1 MEAFRFENPEF
12 LYFLPGIAI
21 LWIVF
26 ALSRYYRHKLLSKFG
41 NLQQVQQL
49 MPTLSVRRPWIKFGL
64 FTLALASLIIAI
76 ANPMV
81 GRQPEVAD
89 ARGINLVVVLDVS
102 RSMLAEDV
110 NPNRMEK
117 ARLVA
122 NRLLSQMEGH
132 RAGLVLFAGT
142 AITQIPITAD
152 LSALHLVLSSADPSY
167 RAVQG
172 TALGAAIERA
182 IAAFEE
188 TALKNNV
195 IVVISDGENH
205 ADDPIDAAALA
216 AGKGI
221 VIHTIGI
228 GTREGA
234 PIPVY
239 ENNRLAGFHRDRQG
253 NTVVTRLD
261 DVILSEIAEAT
272 GGIYSASTGAGLG
285 VSAVVGQ
292 MQVMEHATLEH
303 VTFAEYHSRFYVF
316 LALGLFL
323 LLVELLIADRKS
335 KWLRIEK
342 LFS

>member
-1 MEAFRFENPEF
+1 M
-12 LYFLPGIAI
+12 
-21 LWIVF
+21 
-26 ALSRYYRHKLLSKFG
+26 
-41 NLQQVQQL
+41 
-49 MPTLSVRRPWIKFGL
+49 
-64 FTLALASLIIAI
+64 
-76 ANPMV
+76 
-81 GRQPEVAD
+81 
-89 ARGINLVVVLDVS
+89 
-102 RSMLAEDV
+102 
-110 NPNRMEK
+110 
-117 ARLVA
+117 
-122 NRLLSQMEGH
+122 
-132 RAGLVLFAGT
+132 
-142 AITQIPITAD
+142 
-152 LSALHLVLSSADPSY
+152 
-167 RAVQG
+167 
-172 TALGAAIERA
+172 GAAIERA

-195 IVVISDGENH
+195 IVLISDGENH

-221 VIHTIGI
+221 VIHSIGI

-239 ENNRLAGFHRDRQG
+239 ENNRLAEFHRDRQG
-253 NTVVTRLD
+253 NTVVSRLD

-285 VSAVVGQ
+285 VSVVVGQ
-292 MQVMEHATLEH
+292 MQAMEHATLEH
-303 VTFAEYHSRFYVF
+303 VTFAEYQSRFYVF

>member
-1 MEAFRFENPEF
+1 MEAYRFENPEF
-12 LYFLPGIAI
+12 LYLLPGIAV

-26 ALSRYYRHKLLSKFG
+26 ALSRHYRYKSLSKFG
-41 NLQQVQQL
+41 NWQQL
-49 MPTLSVRRPWIKFGL
+49 QHLMPSVSVRRPWIKFGL
-64 FTLALASLIIAI
+64 FTLALSSLLIAI

-89 ARGINLVVVLDVS
+89 VRGINLMVVLDVS

-122 NRLLSQMEGH
+122 NRLLSQMEGQ

-142 AITQIPITAD
+142 AITQVPITVD
-152 LSALHLVLSSADPSY
+152 ISALQTVLTSAHPSY
-167 RAVQG
+167 ISVQG
-172 TALGAAIERA
+172 TALGAAIEKA

-188 TALKNNV
+188 TEIKNNV
-195 IVVISDGENH
+195 IVVVSDGENH
-205 ADDPIDAAALA
+205 ADDPMEAAAMA

-221 VIHTIGI
+221 VIHSIGV

-234 PIPVY
+234 SIPVY
-239 ENNRLAGFHRDRQG
+239 ENNRFAGFHRDRQG

-261 DVILSEIAEAT
+261 DAKLSEIAEAT
-272 GGIYSASTGAGLG
+272 GGIYSESAGAGLG
-285 VSAVVGQ
+285 VSMIVGQ
-292 MQVMEHATLEH
+292 IQAMENATLEH

-316 LALGLFL
+316 LALALLL
-323 LLVELLIADRKS
+323 LLVEMLIADKKS
-335 KWLRIEK
+335 KWLRNEK
-342 LFS
+342 LLS